1 MRDKF
6 KFKHNDSWELLATID
21 YAMLALDHRGAMA
34 TAHAVLEY
42 IGSDPEWHPKI
53 AKFSLTEP
61 SIQNSMVE
69 LEGLFAK
76 RS

>member
-1 MRDKF
+1 
-6 KFKHNDSWELLATID
+6 
-21 YAMLALDHRGAMA
+21 
-34 TAHAVLEY
+34 LEY